1 MPGPSRMYMIRGVA
15 AAKAGDVAEARRYLE
30 KLLILG
36 GTSDEEAEA
45 LLWLSRIETDPVQ
58 KREYLERLLAAHP
71 THGEAQ
77 REMALLRGELKREDI
92 INPDRLEAAPEGPAL
107 CPRCGGELQ
116 AAGEGERRCALCG
129 WSASLVPEALPAV
142 EAEALLR
149 QGVAAARGRDTA
161 GARQAFT
168 RIINAKEDEV
178 PQAVRVQAWLWLSGL
193 TEDVEER
200 RRCLEAVLRIEPEHA
215 IAKQGLAL
223 LESAAPEPET
233 TSEPATHGAGTPVER
248 LKARRIVCPKCG
260 GSMTGRGTMVQCDYC
275 GYKRPV
281 LDALRENSTAE
292 EQSFIVALSTAK
304 GHRAPTGMGVL
315 KCQACGAQYLL
326 LATQLALK
334 CAYCGSPHVAEAGQ
348 LALVPPHGVVPM
360 EVTAEQAELALRT
373 WLEAQELAESVY
385 VTSLQG
391 AFVPVWTF
399 DVGGE
404 LRWRCE
410 IVKREGRY
418 SVMRYTLTG
427 EYPLLEDDVRVPASH
442 TLPQAFSGVFDT
454 FNTSAAK
461 PFAAEFVASWPVE
474 IYSVTVSDASIVARS
489 IVWRR
494 KQAGVRIQ
502 AEQRAAGAVVE
513 NLTISTAHMGIL
525 SYKLVLVPLWVG
537 RYRPVSGA
545 EEAPGYVIIHGQ
557 SGEVYEPR
565 RFSGEMADFGDA
577 LESLWDGV
585 KGWLFGK
592 KTKA

>member
-1 MPGPSRMYMIRGVA
+1 MPGPSRMYLIRGVA

-36 GTSDEEAEA
+36 GTSDEEAES

-77 REMALLRGELKREDI
+77 RDLALLRGELKREDI
-92 INPDRLEAAPEGPAL
+92 INPDRLEAASDGPAL

-116 AAGEGERRCALCG
+116 EGGAGERRCALCG

-200 RRCLEAVLRIEPEHA
+200 RRCLEAVLRLEPEHV
-215 IAKQGLAL
+215 IARQGLAL
-223 LESAAPEPET
+223 LETAASKPET
-233 TSEPATHGAGTPVER
+233 PNAPDTREAGTPVEQ

-260 GSMTGRGTMVQCDYC
+260 GSMTGRGSMVQCDYC

-281 LDALRENSTAE
+281 LDALREHSTAE

-304 GHRAPTGMGVL
+304 GHRAPTGMGTL

-326 LATQLALK
+326 LATQMTVK

-360 EVTAEQAELALRT
+360 EVTAEQAELSLRA
-373 WLEAQELAESVY
+373 WLQEQGLEERVY

-418 SVMRYTLTG
+418 STMRYPLIG

-442 TLPQAFSGVFDT
+442 ALPQAFSGVFDT
-454 FNTSAAK
+454 FDTGAAR

-489 IVWRR
+489 MVWRR
-494 KQAGVRIQ
+494 KQAAVHVQ
-502 AEQRAAGAVVE
+502 VEQRAAGAVVE
-513 NLTISTAHMGIL
+513 HLNISTAHMGIL

-537 RYRPVSGA
+537 RYHFVNDT
-545 EEAPGYVIIHGQ
+545 EKTPGYVVIHGQ
-557 SGEVYEPR
+557 NGIVYQPRGRADEVT
-565 RFSGEMADFGDA
+565 DFGDA
-577 LESLWDGV
+577 LETLWDGV